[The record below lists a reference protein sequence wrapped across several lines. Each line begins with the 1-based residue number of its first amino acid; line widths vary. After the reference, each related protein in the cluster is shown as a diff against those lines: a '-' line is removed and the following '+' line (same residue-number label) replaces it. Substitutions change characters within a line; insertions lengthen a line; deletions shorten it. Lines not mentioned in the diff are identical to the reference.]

1 MDWLLC
7 EDILMRNWISVLE
20 GGYRPEAD
28 IHRSA
33 RSVPCWVRLFIG
45 LLAGPRRPKIDWYQG
60 DSPPYGALWKNRI
73 TGPRDPA
80 IR

>member
-28 IHRSA
+28 ML
-33 RSVPCWVRLFIG
+33 PME
-45 LLAGPRRPKIDWYQG
+45 
-60 DSPPYGALWKNRI
+60 PYCA
-73 TGPRDPA
+73 A
-80 IR
+80 A

>member
-28 IHRSA
+28 SRVI
-33 RSVPCWVRLFIG
+33 
-45 LLAGPRRPKIDWYQG
+45 
-60 DSPPYGALWKNRI
+60 
-73 TGPRDPA
+73 
-80 IR
+80 